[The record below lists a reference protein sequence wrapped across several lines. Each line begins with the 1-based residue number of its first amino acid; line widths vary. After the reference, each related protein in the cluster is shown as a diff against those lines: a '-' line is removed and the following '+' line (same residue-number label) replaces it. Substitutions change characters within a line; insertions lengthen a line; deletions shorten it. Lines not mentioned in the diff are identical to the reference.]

1 LSLDLLTRRIRV
13 NTVTPGAIDTLVF
26 VKMVPQDVVDQVKH
40 IFIGLTP
47 LGRQGT
53 PAEIGKSAVFL
64 ASDDS
69 SFIVGA
75 DILAD
80 GGMANVFSVK

>member
-1 LSLDLLTRRIRV
+1 MKQIY
-13 NTVTPGAIDTLVF
+13 ID
-26 VKMVPQDVVDQVKH
+26 
-40 IFIGLTP
+40 LTP

-53 PAEIGKSAVFL
+53 PAEIGKTAVFL

-80 GGMANVFSVK
+80 GGMASVFSVK

>member
-1 LSLDLLTRRIRV
+1 
-13 NTVTPGAIDTLVF
+13 
-26 VKMVPQDVVDQVKH
+26 MVPPDLVDQVKQ
-40 IFIGLTP
+40 IWIGLTP

-53 PAEIGKSAVFL
+53 PAEIGKTAVFL

-69 SFIVGA
+69 TFIVGA

-80 GGMANVFSVK
+80 GGMANSFSIK